1 MLEKLFRMVENAHNG
16 MCIVVEYC
24 HVIDYVISIYKSASL
39 VKEDKPLISTQGSM
53 ESAVAEAYI
62 LLEMYLY
69 KTEEEQN
76 NTTSMDIEVKEEY
89 KHND

>member
-1 MLEKLFRMVENAHNG
+1 MLKKLFRMVENAHNG
-16 MCIVVEYC
+16 MYIILEYY
-24 HVIDYVISIYKSASL
+24 HVIDYVISIYKSAVL
-39 VKEDKPLISTQGSM
+39 VEENKPLIRTQGSL

-62 LLEMYLY
+62 LLDMYLC

-76 NTTSMDIEVKEEY
+76 NTTSMDIEIKEEC